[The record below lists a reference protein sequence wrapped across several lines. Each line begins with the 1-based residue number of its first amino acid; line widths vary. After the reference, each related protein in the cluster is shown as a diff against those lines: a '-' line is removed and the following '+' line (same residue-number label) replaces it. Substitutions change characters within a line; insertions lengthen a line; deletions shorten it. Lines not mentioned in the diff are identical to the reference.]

1 MNPAVL
7 GAAAA
12 GVQAAS
18 VNGGAK
24 ARLASALPIKIV
36 RSAIGL

>member
-12 GVQAAS
+12 GVQVAS
-18 VNGGAK
+18 FNGGAK
-24 ARLASALPIKIV
+24 AHLALALPIKIL